1 MPPMDLFPPENIPQ
15 RLIDDAEGGVRYW
28 PAVVDPPTAEAW
40 FSALRDGV
48 RWQSQQRPM
57 YDRVVDVPRLLAAYR
72 VDALPEHLPL
82 AAMLAQVQTR
92 APAAYTGV
100 GLNLYR
106 DGQDSVAMHG
116 DTLRTL
122 APGQPLALLSL
133 GAPRR
138 MLLREK
144 AEGAKAHAIDL
155 APGSLLV
162 MSHASQRTHL
172 HGIPKTARAVGSRIS
187 VVFRVR
193 APTAVDEDRADTP

>member
-1 MPPMDLFPPENIPQ
+1 MPPMDLFPPDTTPQ

-40 FSALRDGV
+40 FTALRDGV

-57 YDRVVDVPRLLAAYR
+57 YERVVDVPRLLAACR

-82 AAMLAQVQTR
+82 AAMLAQVQMR

-122 APGQPLALLSL
+122 APVSRSPCCLWARRGACCCAKRPR
-133 GAPRR
+133 APRR
-138 MLLREK
+138 
-144 AEGAKAHAIDL
+144 
-155 APGSLLV
+155 
-162 MSHASQRTHL
+162 
-172 HGIPKTARAVGSRIS
+172 ARSISR
-187 VVFRVR
+187 R
-193 APTAVDEDRADTP
+193 AACW